1 MDLLTTLAA
10 RAGSFTGRGLNHEKE
25 AFTGRL
31 VVASVLAGRAVTLH
45 YTALGLDGQQLH
57 EEFTLLSQS
66 DQGGLCLWPVMS
78 ELPVVM
84 PHHALADR
92 AAANGGGAGVFA
104 SGPRDAADRFREEI
118 SIDCRTD
125 GGMVYAHAWGMP
137 GGSFEARSSC
147 TLEPEVR

>member
-10 RAGSFTGRGLNHEKE
+10 RAGSFTGRGLNHDKE

-31 VVASVLAGRAVTLH
+31 VVTSVMAGRAVTLH
-45 YTALGLDGQQLH
+45 YTALGLDGQKLH

-84 PHHALADR
+84 PHHAVANQ
-92 AAANGGGAGVFA
+92 AAASDGVAVVFA
-104 SGPRDAADRFREEI
+104 CGPRDALDRFREEI
-118 SIDCRTD
+118 SIDCRAD
-125 GGMVYAHAWGMP
+125 GSITYAHAWGMP

-147 TLEPEVR
+147 ELRPEAR